1 MPGTVPTGI
10 PIAGTEGRFQV
21 NGQNLNLESWD
32 CSLEAADLPT
42 ENFESNGFRE
52 GIFGFIGGEVSA
64 EGFWDAGLPPHA
76 NPPNLQAGTDLTN
89 VKLFVRKTGNR
100 AYNFPS
106 FRLLSVRTSNRAD
119 GRVNISIRG
128 RSNGTLTYAS

>member
-21 NGQNLNLESWD
+21 NNLNLNLDGWD
-32 CSLEAADLPT
+32 VTLEAADLPS

-52 GIFGFIGGEVSA
+52 GIFGFLGGEVSA
-64 EGFWDAGLPPHA
+64 EGFWDAGLAPHA
-76 NPPNLQAGTDLTN
+76 NPPNLVAGTDLVN
-89 VKLFVRKTGNR
+89 VKLFVRRTGNR

-106 FRLLSVRTSNRAD
+106 FRLLSVRVNNRAD
-119 GRVNISIRG
+119 GMVRVSIRG
-128 RSNGTLTYAS
+128 RSNGTFTYAQ